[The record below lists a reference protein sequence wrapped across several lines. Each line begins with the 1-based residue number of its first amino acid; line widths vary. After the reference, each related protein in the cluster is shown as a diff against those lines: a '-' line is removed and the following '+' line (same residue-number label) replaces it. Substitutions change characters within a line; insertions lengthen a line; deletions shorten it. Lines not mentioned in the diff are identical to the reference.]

1 MRDFSPRSAESRPQ
15 VCLRQGVSEKPCECL
30 RFEPQGVIF
39 QSARPFE
46 LMCSLMVN
54 FEWDAAEHCGRRMA
68 LEGVVID
75 CRETGPAR
83 FETTV
88 FFEYLPVG
96 GNLAVCGMPQV
107 LN

>member
-1 MRDFSPRSAESRPQ
+1 MRDFSPSSLESRPQ
-15 VCLRQGVSEKPCECL
+15 VCLRQGTNERPCECL

-39 QSARPFE
+39 ESARRFE
-46 LMCSLMVN
+46 LMCGLLVN

-68 LEGVVID
+68 IEGIVID

-88 FFEYLPVG
+88 FFEYLPSE
-96 GNLAVCGMPQV
+96 GNFAMCGLPQI